1 MQVLRSDPTV
11 DSPSVQPDT
20 GILDERVATENASDD
35 EFPAGEIQSARATPL
50 TPASA
55 TEQFVQHRSGSVR
68 QAVLS
73 TVAFSR
79 GLAEFSKNRGELQ
92 QFLHGM
98 VSSKALPKAEAAA
111 RLVGTKSSPTISKL
125 NKIAEHQDMLSDP
138 KIASLIPPGYTPMY
152 ECAQLL
158 VVLKADDPATALNN
172 LQQMILEYDGPIT
185 RDWFK
190 KQRDKLRPPKSAKHA
205 KTKPPPAK
213 SLAEPSSEQE
223 GGADERKKSEEGRE
237 EAIRSDAADQVDDA
251 SVDEAD
257 EEDTCSETIAG
268 VVDGSNEDDGAILHI
283 ETTVPTNAGQPDV
296 VVADAGEPITAALI
310 VVREKDEQALAHAAQ
325 GYEWQRM
332 ADQMAEDSVVFV
344 FAPLR
349 LLLDNNQAIETFGC
363 DRCASVYLLSEHHE
377 LELTKC
383 KVLAIYE
390 RGEGVSFQTFPDWKA
405 DDSPFSIAEQML
417 QAVPGR
423 RLQFFADAPV
433 HGWEAL
439 TSDQD

>member
-237 EAIRSDAADQVDDA
+237 EAIRS
-251 SVDEAD
+251 
-257 EEDTCSETIAG
+257 SETIAG